1 MDSHFE
7 NLKGKLIDQEKE
19 YTIFQLDN
27 LPGVQPLYWQK
38 LPFSIRVLLEGVL
51 RNINHEIVT
60 IETAQYLANWK
71 PQEKERK
78 VIPLF
83 PGRVVLQ
90 DFTGIPVL
98 DDLAAMRS
106 ALSARG
112 GDPLKVNPVIPVDLI
127 IDHSVMVDEYG
138 YPGAASK
145 NAEMEFNRNKERYQ
159 FLRWCEKSFDNFHV
173 VPPATGI
180 IHQVNLEYLSQ
191 VLLIKKATNE
201 MRIYPEMVIG
211 TDSHTTMING
221 MGVVGWGVGG
231 IEAVAAMMGQPLE
244 MLAPDV
250 IGLRLDGHLA
260 EGATPTDLTLTIIQ
274 LLRKHGVVDKFVE
287 VYGPG
292 VDTLSLEDR
301 AMVANMTPECGA
313 TMIYFPVDKNTLE
326 YLRLTGKKDEHIQLL
341 EKYFKMQHLFR
352 LSNYPDPLYSH
363 ILHLNLNTIE
373 PSIAGPKRP
382 QDRVPLGQVKANF
395 RSTLSISP
403 SSGGFGLAD
412 AEKIHET
419 KLVVKDHHYVVKHG
433 FLAIAAITSCTNTSN
448 PTVMI
453 AAGLLAK
460 KAVELGLRV
469 PAYVK
474 TSLAPG
480 SRVVSDYLA
489 QCGLLSPLGLLG
501 FHLVGFGCTTCIGN
515 SGPLAQPIVD
525 VVEKE
530 KILASA
536 VLSGNRNFEGRVNP
550 HVQANYLASPPL
562 VVAYALAGT
571 IDIDLTKDPLGI
583 STSGQSVFLKD
594 LWPSSKEIEKVLHE
608 VIKPEIFT
616 KNYASIY
623 DGNATWDAM
632 TSSEGNLYP
641 WEDSSTYLQ
650 PPPFL
655 DNHGKAVASDSIRE
669 ARVLLKL
676 GDSVTTD
683 HISPAG
689 DIPASS
695 PAGKY
700 LIEHQVLP
708 QDFNS
713 YGSRRGNDRIMTR
726 GTFANIRI
734 KNLLV
739 PGVEGGVTRHFPG
752 GEQMSV
758 YDAALRYQA
767 EGTPLLILAGKE
779 YGTGSSRDW
788 AAKGPLL
795 LGVKAVLAESFERIH
810 RSNLVGMGVLPLEF
824 LPGQTSAS
832 LELDGSEVYT
842 IHDLNPLQPGKRV
855 RISTRKVDGTT
866 VTFEA
871 IMRINTTI
879 EAQYFKDGGIMN
891 TILLGL
897 IGQSTKDK

>member
-1 MDSHFE
+1 MDSQFE
-7 NLKGKLIDQEKE
+7 NLRSKLINQEKA
-19 YTIFQLDN
+19 YTIFQLDD
-27 LPGVQPLYWQK
+27 LPGAPPLYWQK

-51 RNINHEIVT
+51 RNINHETVT
-60 IETAQYLANWK
+60 IDTAQYLANWK
-71 PQEKERK
+71 PQEEERK
-78 VIPLF
+78 VIPIF

-90 DFTGIPVL
+90 DFTGIPVMN
-98 DDLAAMRS
+98 DLAAMRN
-106 ALSARG
+106 ALSSRG

-138 YPGAASK
+138 YQGAASR
-145 NAEMEFNRNKERYQ
+145 NAEVEFNRNLERYQ
-159 FLRWCEKSFDNFHV
+159 FLRWCEKAFDNFHV

-180 IHQVNLEYLSQ
+180 IHQVNLEYLSK
-191 VLLIKKATNE
+191 VLLTNNAAGE
-201 MRIYPEMVIG
+201 IQIYPEMVIG

-221 MGVVGWGVGG
+221 LGVVGWGVGG
-231 IEAVAAMMGQPLE
+231 IEAIAAMMGQPLE
-244 MLAPDV
+244 ILAPDV
-250 IGLRLDGHLA
+250 IGLRLEGHLA
-260 EGATPTDLTLTIIQ
+260 NGATPTDLTLTIIQ

-287 VYGPG
+287 VYGSG

-301 AMVANMTPECGA
+301 AMIANMTPECGA
-313 TMIYFPVDKNTLE
+313 TMIYFPVDQTTLE
-326 YLRLTGKKDEHIQLL
+326 YLRLTGKTDEHIQLV
-341 EKYFKMQHLFR
+341 EKYFKKQHLFR
-352 LSNYPDPLYSH
+352 LSNSPDPLYTH
-363 ILHLNLNTIE
+363 VLHLNLEGIE

-382 QDRVPLGQVKANF
+382 QDRVQLGQVKTNF
-395 RSTLSISP
+395 RSTLSISR
-403 SSGGFGLAD
+403 SAGGFGLT
-412 AEKIHET
+412 EEEQIRKT
-419 KLVVKDHHYVVKHG
+419 MLVFKNQHYLLQHG

-453 AAGLLAK
+453 GAGLLAK
-460 KAVELGLRV
+460 KAVELGLQV
-469 PAYVK
+469 PGFVK

-480 SRVVSDYLA
+480 SRVVTDYLT
-489 QCGLLSPLGLLG
+489 QSGLLSPLEQLG
-501 FHLVGFGCTTCIGN
+501 FHVVGFGCTTCIGN
-515 SGPLAQPIVD
+515 SGPLSQPIVD

-530 KILASA
+530 KIIASA

-571 IDIDLTKDPLGI
+571 IDIDLTKDPIGYT
-583 STSGQSVFLKD
+583 TSGRSVFLKE

-616 KNYASIY
+616 KNYSRIY
-623 DGNATWDAM
+623 DGNATWNAIS
-632 TSSEGNLYP
+632 SSEEKMYA

-650 PPPFL
+650 LPPFL
-655 DNHGKAVASDSIRE
+655 ENLGNAVASDSIRD
-669 ARVLLKL
+669 ARVLLML

-739 PGVEGGVTRHFPG
+739 PDMEGGVTRYFPC

-758 YDAALRYQA
+758 YDAAQRYQA

-795 LGVKAVLAESFERIH
+795 LGS
-810 RSNLVGMGVLPLEF
+810 
-824 LPGQTSAS
+824 
-832 LELDGSEVYT
+832 
-842 IHDLNPLQPGKRV
+842 
-855 RISTRKVDGTT
+855 
-866 VTFEA
+866 
-871 IMRINTTI
+871 
-879 EAQYFKDGGIMN
+879 
-891 TILLGL
+891 
-897 IGQSTKDK
+897 

>member
-7 NLKGKLIDQEKE
+7 NIKGKLIDQEKV

-27 LPGVQPLYWQK
+27 LPGAQPLYWQK

-51 RNINHEIVT
+51 RNINDETVT

-71 PQEKERK
+71 PQEEERK
-78 VIPLF
+78 VIPVF
-83 PGRVVLQ
+83 PGRVALQ
-90 DFTGIPVL
+90 DFTGIPVMN
-98 DDLAAMRS
+98 DLAAMRN
-106 ALSARG
+106 ALSTRG

-138 YPGAASK
+138 YPGVESR
-145 NAEMEFNRNKERYQ
+145 NAEFEFTRNRERYH
-159 FLRWCEKSFDNFHV
+159 FLRWCEKAFNNFHV
-173 VPPATGI
+173 IPPATGI
-180 IHQVNLEYLSQ
+180 IHQVNLEYLTR
-191 VLLIKKATNE
+191 VLLTKKTADE
-201 MRIYPEMVIG
+201 VQIFPELVIG

-231 IEAVAAMMGQPLE
+231 IEAIAAMMGQPLE
-244 MLAPDV
+244 LLAPDV

-260 EGATPTDLTLTIIQ
+260 KGATPTDLTLTAIQ
-274 LLRKHGVVDKFVE
+274 MLRELGVVDKFVE

-292 VDTLSLEDR
+292 ADSLSLEDR
-301 AMVANMTPECGA
+301 AMIANMTPECGA
-313 TMIYFPVDKNTLE
+313 TMIYFPVDQNTLK
-326 YLRLTGKKDEHIQLL
+326 YLRLTGKTDEHVQLVG
-341 EKYFKMQHLFR
+341 KYFKNQHLFR
-352 LSNYPDPLYSH
+352 LSNSPDPLYSH
-363 ILHLNLNTIE
+363 VLYLNLDTIE

-382 QDRVPLGQVKANF
+382 QDRAPLGQAKTNF
-395 RSTLSISP
+395 RTTLSISR
-403 SSGGFGLAD
+403 SEGGFGLTD
-412 AEKIHET
+412 AEKIREAS
-419 KLVVKDHHYVVKHG
+419 LVIKDHHYLLRHG

-460 KAVELGLRV
+460 KAVELGLLV

-489 QCGLLSPLGLLG
+489 QCGLLSPLEQLG

-515 SGPLAQPIVD
+515 SGPLSQPIID
-525 VVEKE
+525 IVEKE
-530 KILASA
+530 KIIASA
-536 VLSGNRNFEGRVNP
+536 VISGNRNFEGRINP

-583 STSGQSVFLKD
+583 STSGRPVFLKD

-608 VIKPEIFT
+608 VIKPAIFT

-623 DGNATWDAM
+623 DGNDTWNAM
-632 TSSEGNLYP
+632 TSSEGKLYD
-641 WEDSSTYLQ
+641 WKDSSTYLQ
-650 PPPFL
+650 LPPFL
-655 DNHGKAVASDSIRE
+655 DNLGKAVTSDSIRD

-695 PAGKY
+695 TAGKY

-734 KNLLV
+734 KNLLI
-739 PGVEGGVTRHFPG
+739 PDIEGGLTCYFPS
-752 GEQMSV
+752 GELMSV
-758 YDAALRYQA
+758 YDAAQRYQA
-767 EGTPLLILAGKE
+767 EGTSLLILAGKE

-795 LGVKAVLAESFERIH
+795 LGVKAVLVESFERIH
-810 RSNLVGMGVLPLEF
+810 RSNLVGMGVLPLEY

-832 LELDGSEVYT
+832 LGLDGSEVYT
-842 IHDLNPLQPGKRV
+842 IHDLNPLKPGKRI
-855 RISTRKVDGTT
+855 RISAIKADKTALI
-866 VTFEA
+866 FEA
-871 IMRINTTI
+871 IIRINTAI

-891 TILLGL
+891 TILLEF
-897 IGQSTKDK
+897 IG